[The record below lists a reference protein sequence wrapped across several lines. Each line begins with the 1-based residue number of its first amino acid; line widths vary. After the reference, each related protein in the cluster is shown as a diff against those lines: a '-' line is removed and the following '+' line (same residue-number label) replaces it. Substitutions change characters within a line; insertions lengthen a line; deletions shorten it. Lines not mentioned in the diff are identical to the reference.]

1 MTGKEIVER
10 ARSLKGYK
18 YWYGG
23 KRELASVRLAYRL
36 KRENPNVWTDKYYRE
51 ALKDVDGKTR
61 VCDCSGLVCHA
72 YGISDVG
79 SYQLKEK
86 YKVWNGKPLPGMI
99 AWKPGHVGIILD
111 TSGHVIEMRSQKY
124 DYMETRYRKE
134 AGLTTLLYDPNID
147 YNVSRE
153 TSDLGW
159 NRDNNGLW
167 YRHTTGT
174 GPETYYHDCVKI
186 INGHCY
192 AFDSDGYICEIGSYL
207 GRRVPPESD
216 RGWIDG

>member
-10 ARSLKGYK
+10 ARSLKRFK

-36 KRENPNVWTDKYYRE
+36 KRENPSVWTDTYYKE

-61 VCDCSGLVCHA
+61 VCDCSGLVCYA
-72 YGISDVG
+72 YGISDIG

-111 TSGHVIEMRSQKY
+111 TDGHVIEMRSQKY

-134 AGLTTLLYDPNID
+134 AGLLTLLYDPNVNYD
-147 YNVSRE
+147 VSRE
-153 TSDLGW
+153 TSDIGW
-159 NRDNNGLW
+159 NKDDAGWW
-167 YRHTTGT
+167 YRHTNGT
-174 GPETYYHDCVKI
+174 GPDTYYHDGAAIV
-186 INGHCY
+186 NGKVFI
-192 AFDSDGYICEIGSYL
+192 FDSSGYIVGDENGYTDIT
-207 GRRVPPESD
+207 RR
-216 RGWIDG
+216 